1 MKILVIGELCVDEFI
16 YGSVLRMCP
25 EAPVPVFT
33 PVKTVK
39 NSGMA
44 GNVVANIKSIE
55 PNAEVV
61 FWFQQEDIKKTRIVD
76 EKSNQMIVRIDDG
89 ELQPVQDMGVISPE
103 RKKTI
108 KESDL
113 VIVSDYN
120 KGYLKNHHLIEIAS
134 HGKLTILDSKRELGK
149 TIASLF
155 TFVKLNESESKLN
168 EDIQGASNIIVT
180 LGSRGAKVGD
190 KLYEQKNPK
199 ETIDVSGA
207 GDTFV
212 AAFGVMYTKTQDIAK
227 SIDYANELAGIVVGK
242 RGVTVPF

>member
-1 MKILVIGELCVDEFI
+1 
-16 YGSVLRMCP
+16 MCP

-44 GNVVANIKSIE
+44 GNVVANLKSIE
-55 PNAEVV
+55 PTAEVV
-61 FWFQQEDIKKTRIVD
+61 FWFQQENIKKTRIVD

-89 ELQPVQDMGVISPE
+89 ELHPVQDMGVISPE
-103 RKKTI
+103 RRNTI

-120 KGYLKNHHLIEIAS
+120 KGYLKDHHLIEIAS
-134 HGKLTILDSKRELGK
+134 YGKLTILDSKRKLGK
-149 TIASLF
+149 TLASLF
-155 TFVKLNESESKLN
+155 SFVKLNESESKLN
-168 EDIQGASNIIVT
+168 EDIQGNPNIIVT

-190 KLYEQKNPK
+190 KLYKQKNPK

-212 AAFGVMYTKTQDIAK
+212 AAFGVMYAKTQDIEK
-227 SIDYANELAGIVVGK
+227 SIDYANELSGIVVGK
-242 RGVTVPF
+242 RGVATPF